1 MQIFGGALFKP
12 IFQFVCGIG
21 DIAIEIMQDIFLANK
36 TSMNV
41 SFGSIKQYI
50 IRYSPGIIFS
60 GKIPAFDVNFINPQA
75 SEDTKQYCSKIIT
88 IYHEELSD
96 KGDEAIIRYARDKFK
111 CPEELMRATLDR
123 IKTKNDSASTQWGE
137 KTFSDAQ
144 SCFNYLQNM
153 GVQYFKYTPTLD
165 LWGHEHE
172 IDIPDTYMP
181 ITNKFI
187 SEYFEETADNKVTV
201 NLGFLTTNIDD
212 ISALSPETIYVDL
225 EDGTQESFRG
235 VFYVELNYVKN
246 LTEGKTSIAKQ
257 LQPTIAKWYK
267 TTRLIA
273 IVGLLSILVYVGIRI
288 ILSST
293 GQDKS
298 KYKKMFMDWLTA
310 LCLLFILHYIMA
322 FILEI
327 SSMLTKIFLN
337 NVMDNQNKDILM
349 SSLRSSIELDQTF
362 RGTASLA
369 IMYVALV
376 ILTVTFTFQYLKRVI
391 YMAFLTMIA
400 PLIALTYP
408 LDKIKDGQA
417 QAFGMWLREYIFNSL
432 LQVVHLFVYCLLVGS
447 SMDFILVNPI
457 YGIVAIT
464 FIVPAE
470 KFIRKMFGFD
480 KASTVGTLG
489 AAAGGAAVMS
499 MVNKMRQAGGHKG
512 QQGQQGQQESKEQGE
527 TRTAT
532 RTTNWGTA
540 GSGTQ
545 AGNPQAENSQA
556 GNSQAENSQAGN
568 SQAGNSQ
575 AGNSQAGNSQAEN
588 SQAENSQAGNSQAE
602 NSQAENSQAENSSTE
617 GAKQILARPG
627 VKGGLRAVGRRFT
640 RKGGPL
646 RKLGITALKS
656 LGGLAGATIGVAAG
670 VASGDLSK
678 AAQYGVAGAAAG
690 YVSAGKLGNTGLG
703 VVNKVK
709 SYADTYRQGYNGN
722 SKEEK
727 NRKFDEKFMKSEACK
742 QLVEQ
747 YTTDKKKKE
756 EVQSNIGEMLE
767 YGIQDPKQMD
777 IALKNNYRANEASQ
791 YIKLASKCPESMAYD
806 KEAFKKFLNNH
817 PDSNVQALAGI
828 QKEVNRLYEG
838 MHAFK

>member
-21 DIAIEIMQDIFLANK
+21 DIAIEIMQGIFLTNK
-36 TSMNV
+36 TSMYV
-41 SFGSIKQYI
+41 SVGSINQYI

-60 GKIPAFDVNFINPQA
+60 GKIPALDINFINPQA
-75 SEDTKQYCSKIIT
+75 SEDTKQYCTQAIT
-88 IYHEELSD
+88 IYHERLPD
-96 KGDEAIIRYARDKFK
+96 KGNEAIIKYAKDKHK

-144 SCFNYLQNM
+144 SCLNYLLSVGTTVFAIGGAPNNPQP
-153 GVQYFKYTPTLD
+153 YPKPISI
-165 LWGHEHE
+165 EE
-172 IDIPDTYMP
+172 ISSI
-181 ITNKFI
+181 
-187 SEYFEETADNKVTV
+187 FEKTADNKVTV
-201 NLGFLTTNIDD
+201 NLGFLTTNIAD
-212 ISALSPETIYVDL
+212 IEAARPETIYIDL
-225 EDGTQESFRG
+225 EDGTQESFNG

-246 LTEGKTSIAKQ
+246 LTEGKISVAKQ

-470 KFIRKMFGFD
+470 KFIRKMFGFE
-480 KASTVGTLG
+480 KATTVGTLG

-512 QQGQQGQQESKEQGE
+512 QQGQQGQQESKEQGK

-532 RTTNWGTA
+532 RKPNWGTA

-545 AGNPQAENSQA
+545 TGTTTTGTQTGTTTTGTQT
-556 GNSQAENSQAGN
+556 GTQTGTTTTGTQTG
-568 SQAGNSQ
+568 
-575 AGNSQAGNSQAEN
+575 
-588 SQAENSQAGNSQAE
+588 
-602 NSQAENSQAENSSTE
+602 
-617 GAKQILARPG
+617 GAKPTLARPV

-656 LGGLAGATIGVAAG
+656 LGGLAGATIGIAAG

-690 YVSAGKLGNTGLG
+690 YASAGKLGNTGLG

-722 SKEEK
+722 SKDEK
-727 NRKFDEKFMKSEACK
+727 NRKFDEKFMKSEECK

-747 YTTDKKKKE
+747 YTTDTKDKK

-777 IALKNNYRANEASQ
+777 IALKNNYGANEASQ

-806 KEAFKKFLNNH
+806 REAFKKFLENH
-817 PDSNVQALAGI
+817 PDSNI
-828 QKEVNRLYEG
+828 QELIQQHPDELNRLYEG

>member
-21 DIAIEIMQDIFLANK
+21 DIAIEIMQDIFLTHK
-36 TSMNV
+36 TDIYV
-41 SFGSIKQYI
+41 GSYQYI

-60 GKIPAFDVNFINPQA
+60 GTIPAFDINFINPQA
-75 SEDTKQYCSKIIT
+75 SEDTKQYCYTNKKIDSYI
-88 IYHEELSD
+88 ED
-96 KGDEAIIRYARDKFK
+96 KGDEAIIKYAMDKFK

-123 IKTKNDSASTQWGE
+123 IKTKDDSASTQWGE

-144 SCFNYLQNM
+144 SCLNYLLSM
-153 GVQYFKYTPTLD
+153 GVDRFETV
-165 LWGHEHE
+165 
-172 IDIPDTYMP
+172 IDDNGRIGFLPMT
-181 ITNKFI
+181 IEVVSKF
-187 SEYFEETADNKVTV
+187 FEESADNKVTV
-201 NLGFLTTNIDD
+201 NLGFLASNRYD
-212 ISALSPETIYVDL
+212 IYALLPGTIYIDL
-225 EDGTQESFRG
+225 ADGTQESFEG
-235 VFYVELNYVKN
+235 TFYVELNYVKDLAN
-246 LTEGKTSIAKQ
+246 GKTSVAKQ

-273 IVGLLSILVYVGIRI
+273 IVGLLSVLVYVGIRI

-293 GQDKS
+293 GQDKA

-362 RGTASLA
+362 RGTASLT
-369 IMYVALV
+369 IMYIALV
-376 ILTVTFTFQYLKRVI
+376 ILTATFTLQYLKRVI

-408 LDKIKDGQA
+408 LDKIKDGEA
-417 QAFGMWLREYIFNSL
+417 QAFKMWLREYIFNSL

-480 KASTVGTLG
+480 KAETVGTLG

-499 MVNKMRQAGGHKG
+499 MVNKMKQGGGHKG

-527 TRTAT
+527 TRTKT
-532 RTTNWGTA
+532 LKPNWGTT
-540 GSGTQ
+540 GSGTPN
-545 AGNPQAENSQA
+545 GNYSNS
-556 GNSQAENSQAGN
+556 GNSNGN
-568 SQAGNSQ
+568 SSGNSN
-575 AGNSQAGNSQAEN
+575 GNSNGNSR
-588 SQAENSQAGNSQAE
+588 
-602 NSQAENSQAENSSTE
+602 
-617 GAKQILARPG
+617 GAKPTLARPG

-690 YVSAGKLGNTGLG
+690 YASAGKLGNTGLG

-722 SKEEK
+722 SKDEK
-727 NRKFDEKFMKSEACK
+727 NRKFDEKFMKSEECK

-747 YTTDKKKKE
+747 YTTGDNKKDRQKSKE
-756 EVQSNIGEMLE
+756 EVQAKIGEMLQ
-767 YGIQDPKQMD
+767 YGITKPEQMD
-777 IALKNNYRANEASQ
+777 KALAKGYTANETAQ
-791 YIKLASKCPESMAYD
+791 YLELASKCPPNMAHNRN
-806 KEAFKKFLNNH
+806 AFKKYIQDH
-817 PDSNVQALAGI
+817 PDQNIQALAGD
-828 QKEVNRLYEG
+828 KGKLDELYRG
-838 MHAFK
+838 MHEFM

>member
-21 DIAIEIMQDIFLANK
+21 DIAIEIMQDIFLTHK
-36 TSMNV
+36 TDIYV
-41 SFGSIKQYI
+41 GSYQYI

-60 GKIPAFDVNFINPQA
+60 GTIPAFDINFINPQA
-75 SEDTKQYCSKIIT
+75 SEDTKQYCYTNKKIDSYI
-88 IYHEELSD
+88 ED
-96 KGDEAIIRYARDKFK
+96 KGDEAIIKYAMDKFK

-123 IKTKNDSASTQWGE
+123 IKTKDDSACTQWGE

-144 SCFNYLQNM
+144 SCLNYLLSM
-153 GVQYFKYTPTLD
+153 GVDRFETV
-165 LWGHEHE
+165 
-172 IDIPDTYMP
+172 IDDNGRTGFLPMTIEVVS
-181 ITNKFI
+181 KF
-187 SEYFEETADNKVTV
+187 FEESADNKVTV
-201 NLGFLTTNIDD
+201 NLGFLASNRYD
-212 ISALSPETIYVDL
+212 INALLPDTIYIDL
-225 EDGTQESFRG
+225 DDGTQESFEG
-235 VFYVELNYVKN
+235 TFYVELNYVKD
-246 LTEGKTSIAKQ
+246 LTNGKTSVAKQ

-273 IVGLLSILVYVGIRI
+273 IVGLLSVLVYVGIRI

-293 GQDKS
+293 GQDKA

-362 RGTASLA
+362 RGTASLT
-369 IMYVALV
+369 IMYIALV
-376 ILTVTFTFQYLKRVI
+376 ILTATFTLQYLKRVI

-408 LDKIKDGQA
+408 LDKIKDGEA
-417 QAFGMWLREYIFNSL
+417 QAFKMWLREYIFNSL

-480 KASTVGTLG
+480 KAETVGTLG

-540 GSGTQ
+540 GSGTP

-602 NSQAENSQAENSSTE
+602 NSSTE
-617 GAKQILARPG
+617 GAKQTLARPG

>member
-21 DIAIEIMQDIFLANK
+21 DIAIEIMQDIFLTHK
-36 TSMNV
+36 TDIYV
-41 SFGSIKQYI
+41 GSYQYI

-60 GKIPAFDVNFINPQA
+60 GKIPAFDINFINPQA
-75 SEDTKQYCSKIIT
+75 SEDTKQYCYTNKKIDSYI
-88 IYHEELSD
+88 ED
-96 KGDEAIIRYARDKFK
+96 KGDEAIIKYAMDKFK
-111 CPEELMRATLDR
+111 CPEELMRAALDR
-123 IKTKNDSASTQWGE
+123 IKTKDDSASTQWGE

-144 SCFNYLQNM
+144 SCLNYLLSM
-153 GVQYFKYTPTLD
+153 GVDRFETV
-165 LWGHEHE
+165 
-172 IDIPDTYMP
+172 IDDNGRTGFLPMTIEVVS
-181 ITNKFI
+181 KF
-187 SEYFEETADNKVTV
+187 FEESADNKVTV
-201 NLGFLTTNIDD
+201 NLGFLASNRYD
-212 ISALSPETIYVDL
+212 INALLPDTIYIDL
-225 EDGTQESFRG
+225 DDGTQESFEG
-235 VFYVELNYVKN
+235 TFYVEFNYVKS
-246 LTEGKTSIAKQ
+246 LTDGKTSVAKQ

-273 IVGLLSILVYVGIRI
+273 IVGLLSVLVYVGIRI

-293 GQDKS
+293 GQDKA

-349 SSLRSSIELDQTF
+349 SNLRSSIELDQTF
-362 RGTASLA
+362 RGTASLT
-369 IMYVALV
+369 IMYIALV
-376 ILTVTFTFQYLKRVI
+376 ILTATFTLQYLKRVI

-408 LDKIKDGQA
+408 LDKIKDGEA
-417 QAFGMWLREYIFNSL
+417 QAFKMWLREYIFNSL

-480 KASTVGTLG
+480 KAETVGTLG

-532 RTTNWGTA
+532 RKPNWGTA
-540 GSGTQ
+540 GTGTQ
-545 AGNPQAENSQA
+545 TGTTTTGTQT
-556 GNSQAENSQAGN
+556 GT
-568 SQAGNSQ
+568 
-575 AGNSQAGNSQAEN
+575 
-588 SQAENSQAGNSQAE
+588 
-602 NSQAENSQAENSSTE
+602 SSTE
-617 GAKQILARPG
+617 NSPAETSSTEKSPAETSSTEKSPAETSSTGGAKPTLARPG

-747 YTTDKKKKE
+747 YTTDTKDKK

-777 IALKNNYRANEASQ
+777 IALKNNYGANEASQ

-806 KEAFKKFLNNH
+806 REAFKKFLENH
-817 PDSNVQALAGI
+817 PDSNI
-828 QKEVNRLYEG
+828 QELIQQHPDELNRLYEG

>member
-21 DIAIEIMQDIFLANK
+21 DIAIEIMQDIFLTHK
-36 TSMNV
+36 TDIYV
-41 SFGSIKQYI
+41 GSYQYI

-60 GKIPAFDVNFINPQA
+60 GTIPAFDINFINPQA
-75 SEDTKQYCSKIIT
+75 SEDTKQYCYTNKRIDSHI
-88 IYHEELSD
+88 ED
-96 KGDEAIIRYARDKFK
+96 KGDEAIIKYAMDKFK
-111 CPEELMRATLDR
+111 CPEELMRAALDR
-123 IKTKNDSASTQWGE
+123 IKTKDDSASTQWGE

-144 SCFNYLQNM
+144 SCLNYLLSM
-153 GVQYFKYTPTLD
+153 GADRFETV
-165 LWGHEHE
+165 
-172 IDIPDTYMP
+172 IDNNGRLGFVPMTIEVVS
-181 ITNKFI
+181 KF
-187 SEYFEETADNKVTV
+187 FEESADNKVTV
-201 NLGFLTTNIDD
+201 NLGFVATNRYD
-212 ISALSPETIYVDL
+212 INALLPETIYIDL
-225 EDGTQESFRG
+225 EDGTQESFEG
-235 VFYVELNYVKN
+235 AFYVELNYVKDLAN
-246 LTEGKTSIAKQ
+246 GKTSVAKQ

-273 IVGLLSILVYVGIRI
+273 IVGLLSVLVYVGIRI

-293 GQDKS
+293 GQDKA

-362 RGTASLA
+362 RGTASLT
-369 IMYVALV
+369 IMYIALV
-376 ILTVTFTFQYLKRVI
+376 ILTATFTLQYLKRVI

-480 KASTVGTLG
+480 KAETVGTLG

-499 MVNKMRQAGGHKG
+499 MVNKMKQGGGHKG
-512 QQGQQGQQESKEQGE
+512 QQGQQGQQESKEQGK

-532 RTTNWGTA
+532 RKPNWGTA

-545 AGNPQAENSQA
+545 TGTTTTGTQTGTSQTGTSQA
-556 GNSQAENSQAGN
+556 GTSQAG
-568 SQAGNSQ
+568 
-575 AGNSQAGNSQAEN
+575 
-588 SQAENSQAGNSQAE
+588 
-602 NSQAENSQAENSSTE
+602 
-617 GAKQILARPG
+617 GAKQTLARPG

-690 YVSAGKLGNTGLG
+690 YASAGKLGNTGLG

-722 SKEEK
+722 SKDEK
-727 NRKFDEKFMKSEACK
+727 NRKFDEKFMKSEECK

-747 YTTDKKKKE
+747 YTTGDNKE
-756 EVQSNIGEMLE
+756 EVQAKIGEMLQ
-767 YGIQDPKQMD
+767 YGITKPEQMD
-777 IALKNNYRANEASQ
+777 KALAKGYTANETAQ
-791 YIKLASKCPESMAYD
+791 YLELASKCPPNMAHNRN
-806 KEAFKKFLNNH
+806 AFKKYIQDH
-817 PDSNVQALAGI
+817 PDQNLQALAGD
-828 QKEVNRLYEG
+828 KDKLDELYRG
-838 MHAFK
+838 MHEFM

>member
-21 DIAIEIMQDIFLANK
+21 DIAIEIMQGIFLTNK
-36 TSMNV
+36 TSMYV
-41 SFGSIKQYI
+41 SVGSINQYI

-60 GKIPAFDVNFINPQA
+60 GKIPALDINFINPQA
-75 SEDTKQYCSKIIT
+75 SEDTKQYCTQAIT
-88 IYHEELSD
+88 IYHERLPD
-96 KGDEAIIRYARDKFK
+96 KGNEAIIKYAKDKHK

-144 SCFNYLQNM
+144 SCLNYLLSVGTTVFAIGGAPNNPQP
-153 GVQYFKYTPTLD
+153 YPKPISI
-165 LWGHEHE
+165 EE
-172 IDIPDTYMP
+172 ISSI
-181 ITNKFI
+181 
-187 SEYFEETADNKVTV
+187 FEKTADNKVTV
-201 NLGFLTTNIDD
+201 NLGFLTTNIAD
-212 ISALSPETIYVDL
+212 IEAARPETIYIDL
-225 EDGTQESFRG
+225 EDGTQESFNG

-246 LTEGKTSIAKQ
+246 LTEGKISVAKQ

-470 KFIRKMFGFD
+470 KFIRKMFGFE
-480 KASTVGTLG
+480 KATTVGTLG

-512 QQGQQGQQESKEQGE
+512 QQGQQGQQESKEQGK

-532 RTTNWGTA
+532 RKPNWGTA

-545 AGNPQAENSQA
+545 TGTTTTGTQTGTTTTGTQT
-556 GNSQAENSQAGN
+556 GTQTGTTTTGTQTG
-568 SQAGNSQ
+568 
-575 AGNSQAGNSQAEN
+575 
-588 SQAENSQAGNSQAE
+588 
-602 NSQAENSQAENSSTE
+602 
-617 GAKQILARPG
+617 GAKPTLARPG

-656 LGGLAGATIGVAAG
+656 LGGLAGATIGIAAG

-690 YVSAGKLGNTGLG
+690 YASAGKLGNTGLG

-722 SKEEK
+722 SKDEK
-727 NRKFDEKFMKSEACK
+727 NRKFDEKFMKSEECK

-747 YTTDKKKKE
+747 YTTDTKDKK

-777 IALKNNYRANEASQ
+777 IALKNNYGANEASQ

-806 KEAFKKFLNNH
+806 REAFKKFLENH
-817 PDSNVQALAGI
+817 PDSNI
-828 QKEVNRLYEG
+828 QELIQQHPDELNRLYEG

>member
-21 DIAIEIMQDIFLANK
+21 DIAIEIMQGIFLTNK
-36 TSMNV
+36 TSMYV
-41 SFGSIKQYI
+41 SVGSINQYI

-60 GKIPAFDVNFINPQA
+60 GKIPALDINFINPQA
-75 SEDTKQYCSKIIT
+75 SEDTKQYCTQAIT
-88 IYHEELSD
+88 IYHERLPD
-96 KGDEAIIRYARDKFK
+96 KGNEAIIKYAKDKHK

-144 SCFNYLQNM
+144 SCLNYLLSVGTTVFAIGGAPNNPQP
-153 GVQYFKYTPTLD
+153 YPKPISI
-165 LWGHEHE
+165 EE
-172 IDIPDTYMP
+172 ISSI
-181 ITNKFI
+181 
-187 SEYFEETADNKVTV
+187 FEKTADNKVTV
-201 NLGFLTTNIDD
+201 NLGFLTTNIAD
-212 ISALSPETIYVDL
+212 IEAARPETIYIDL
-225 EDGTQESFRG
+225 EDGTQESFNG

-246 LTEGKTSIAKQ
+246 LTEGKISVAKQ

-470 KFIRKMFGFD
+470 KFIRKMFGFE
-480 KASTVGTLG
+480 KATTVGTLG

-512 QQGQQGQQESKEQGE
+512 QQGQQGQQESKEQGK

-532 RTTNWGTA
+532 RKPNWGTA

-545 AGNPQAENSQA
+545 TGTTTTGTQT
-556 GNSQAENSQAGN
+556 G
-568 SQAGNSQ
+568 
-575 AGNSQAGNSQAEN
+575 
-588 SQAENSQAGNSQAE
+588 
-602 NSQAENSQAENSSTE
+602 
-617 GAKQILARPG
+617 GAKPTLARPG

-656 LGGLAGATIGVAAG
+656 LGGLAGATIGIAAG

-690 YVSAGKLGNTGLG
+690 YASAGKLGNTGLG

-722 SKEEK
+722 SKDEK
-727 NRKFDEKFMKSEACK
+727 NRKFDEKFMKSEECK

-747 YTTDKKKKE
+747 YTTDTKDKK

-767 YGIQDPKQMD
+767 YGIQDPKQME
-777 IALKNNYRANEASQ
+777 IALKNNYGANEASQ

-806 KEAFKKFLNNH
+806 REAFKKFLENH
-817 PDSNVQALAGI
+817 PDSNI
-828 QKEVNRLYEG
+828 QELIQQHPDELNRLYEG

>member
-60 GKIPAFDVNFINPQA
+60 GKIPAFDVNFIKPQA

-144 SCFNYLQNM
+144 SCLNYLQNM
-153 GVQYFKYTPTLD
+153 GVQYCKWTPTLV
-165 LWGHEHE
+165 LFGHEHE

-225 EDGTQESFRG
+225 EDGTQESFKG

-376 ILTVTFTFQYLKRVI
+376 ILTVTFTFQ
-391 YMAFLTMIA
+391 
-400 PLIALTYP
+400 
-408 LDKIKDGQA
+408 
-417 QAFGMWLREYIFNSL
+417 
-432 LQVVHLFVYCLLVGS
+432 
-447 SMDFILVNPI
+447 
-457 YGIVAIT
+457 
-464 FIVPAE
+464 
-470 KFIRKMFGFD
+470 
-480 KASTVGTLG
+480 
-489 AAAGGAAVMS
+489 
-499 MVNKMRQAGGHKG
+499 
-512 QQGQQGQQESKEQGE
+512 
-527 TRTAT
+527 
-532 RTTNWGTA
+532 
-540 GSGTQ
+540 
-545 AGNPQAENSQA
+545 
-556 GNSQAENSQAGN
+556 
-568 SQAGNSQ
+568 
-575 AGNSQAGNSQAEN
+575 
-588 SQAENSQAGNSQAE
+588 
-602 NSQAENSQAENSSTE
+602 
-617 GAKQILARPG
+617 
-627 VKGGLRAVGRRFT
+627 
-640 RKGGPL
+640 
-646 RKLGITALKS
+646 
-656 LGGLAGATIGVAAG
+656 
-670 VASGDLSK
+670 
-678 AAQYGVAGAAAG
+678 
-690 YVSAGKLGNTGLG
+690 
-703 VVNKVK
+703 
-709 SYADTYRQGYNGN
+709 
-722 SKEEK
+722 
-727 NRKFDEKFMKSEACK
+727 
-742 QLVEQ
+742 
-747 YTTDKKKKE
+747 
-756 EVQSNIGEMLE
+756 
-767 YGIQDPKQMD
+767 
-777 IALKNNYRANEASQ
+777 
-791 YIKLASKCPESMAYD
+791 
-806 KEAFKKFLNNH
+806 
-817 PDSNVQALAGI
+817 
-828 QKEVNRLYEG
+828 
-838 MHAFK
+838 

>member
-1 MQIFGGALFKP
+1 
-12 IFQFVCGIG
+12 
-21 DIAIEIMQDIFLANK
+21 
-36 TSMNV
+36 
-41 SFGSIKQYI
+41 
-50 IRYSPGIIFS
+50 
-60 GKIPAFDVNFINPQA
+60 
-75 SEDTKQYCSKIIT
+75 
-88 IYHEELSD
+88 
-96 KGDEAIIRYARDKFK
+96 
-111 CPEELMRATLDR
+111 
-123 IKTKNDSASTQWGE
+123 
-137 KTFSDAQ
+137 
-144 SCFNYLQNM
+144 
-153 GVQYFKYTPTLD
+153 
-165 LWGHEHE
+165 
-172 IDIPDTYMP
+172 
-181 ITNKFI
+181 
-187 SEYFEETADNKVTV
+187 
-201 NLGFLTTNIDD
+201 
-212 ISALSPETIYVDL
+212 
-225 EDGTQESFRG
+225 
-235 VFYVELNYVKN
+235 
-246 LTEGKTSIAKQ
+246 
-257 LQPTIAKWYK
+257 
-267 TTRLIA
+267 
-273 IVGLLSILVYVGIRI
+273 
-288 ILSST
+288 
-293 GQDKS
+293 
-298 KYKKMFMDWLTA
+298 
-310 LCLLFILHYIMA
+310 
-322 FILEI
+322 
-327 SSMLTKIFLN
+327 
-337 NVMDNQNKDILM
+337 M

-470 KFIRKMFGFD
+470 KFIRKMFGFE
-480 KASTVGTLG
+480 KATTVGTLG

-512 QQGQQGQQESKEQGE
+512 QQGQQGQQESKEQGK

-532 RTTNWGTA
+532 RKTNWGTA

-545 AGNPQAENSQA
+545 TGTTTTGTQTGTTTTGTQT
-556 GNSQAENSQAGN
+556 GTQTGTTT
-568 SQAGNSQ
+568 
-575 AGNSQAGNSQAEN
+575 
-588 SQAENSQAGNSQAE
+588 
-602 NSQAENSQAENSSTE
+602 TE
-617 GAKQILARPG
+617 TQTGTTTTGTTTTGTQTGTTTTGTQTGTQTGTTTTGTQTGGAKPTLARPG

-656 LGGLAGATIGVAAG
+656 LGGLAGATIGIAAG

-690 YVSAGKLGNTGLG
+690 YASAGKLGNTGLG

-709 SYADTYRQGYNGN
+709 SYADTYRQGYNRN
-722 SKEEK
+722 SKDEK
-727 NRKFDEKFMKSEACK
+727 NRKFDEKFMKSEECK

-747 YTTDKKKKE
+747 YTTDTKDKK

-777 IALKNNYRANEASQ
+777 IALKNNYGANEASQ

-806 KEAFKKFLNNH
+806 REAFKKFLENH
-817 PDSNVQALAGI
+817 PDSNI
-828 QKEVNRLYEG
+828 QELIQQHPDELNRLYEG

>member
-21 DIAIEIMQDIFLANK
+21 DIAIEIMQDIFLTHK
-36 TSMNV
+36 TDIYV
-41 SFGSIKQYI
+41 GSYQYI

-60 GKIPAFDVNFINPQA
+60 GKIPAFDINFINPQA
-75 SEDTKQYCSKIIT
+75 SEDTKQYCYTNKKIDSYI
-88 IYHEELSD
+88 ED
-96 KGDEAIIRYARDKFK
+96 KGDEAIIKYAMDKFK
-111 CPEELMRATLDR
+111 CPEELMRAALDR
-123 IKTKNDSASTQWGE
+123 IKTKDDSASTQWGE

-144 SCFNYLQNM
+144 SCLNYLLSM
-153 GVQYFKYTPTLD
+153 GVDRFETV
-165 LWGHEHE
+165 
-172 IDIPDTYMP
+172 IDNNGRTGFLPMTIEVVS
-181 ITNKFI
+181 KF
-187 SEYFEETADNKVTV
+187 FEESADNKVTV
-201 NLGFLTTNIDD
+201 NLGFLASNRYD
-212 ISALSPETIYVDL
+212 INALLPDTIYIDL
-225 EDGTQESFRG
+225 DDGTQESFEG
-235 VFYVELNYVKN
+235 TFYVEFNYVKS
-246 LTEGKTSIAKQ
+246 LTDGKTSVAKQ

-273 IVGLLSILVYVGIRI
+273 IVGLLSVLVYVGIRI

-293 GQDKS
+293 GQDKA

-362 RGTASLA
+362 RGTASLT
-369 IMYVALV
+369 IMYIALV
-376 ILTVTFTFQYLKRVI
+376 ILTATFTLQYLKRVI

-408 LDKIKDGQA
+408 LDKIKDGEA
-417 QAFGMWLREYIFNSL
+417 QAFKMWLREYIFNSL

-480 KASTVGTLG
+480 KAETVGTLG

-532 RTTNWGTA
+532 RKPNWGTA
-540 GSGTQ
+540 GTGTQ
-545 AGNPQAENSQA
+545 TGTTTTGTQT
-556 GNSQAENSQAGN
+556 GT
-568 SQAGNSQ
+568 
-575 AGNSQAGNSQAEN
+575 
-588 SQAENSQAGNSQAE
+588 
-602 NSQAENSQAENSSTE
+602 SSTE
-617 GAKQILARPG
+617 NSPAETSSTEKSPAETSSTEKSPAETSSTGGAKPTLARPG

-747 YTTDKKKKE
+747 YTTDTKDKK

-777 IALKNNYRANEASQ
+777 IALKNNYGANEASQ

-806 KEAFKKFLNNH
+806 REAFKKFLENH
-817 PDSNVQALAGI
+817 PDSNI
-828 QKEVNRLYEG
+828 QELIQQHPDELNRLYEG

>member
-21 DIAIEIMQDIFLANK
+21 DIAIEIMQDIFLTHK
-36 TSMNV
+36 TDIYVGMY
-41 SFGSIKQYI
+41 QYI

-60 GKIPAFDVNFINPQA
+60 GTIPAFDINFINPQA
-75 SEDTKQYCSKIIT
+75 SEDTKQYCYTNKKIDSFI
-88 IYHEELSD
+88 ED
-96 KGDEAIIRYARDKFK
+96 KGDEAIIKYAMDKFK

-123 IKTKNDSASTQWGE
+123 IKTKDDSASTQWGE

-144 SCFNYLQNM
+144 SCLNYLLSM
-153 GVQYFKYTPTLD
+153 GVNRFETVVDNNGRL
-165 LWGHEHE
+165 GF
-172 IDIPDTYMP
+172 IPMT
-181 ITNKFI
+181 IEVVSKF
-187 SEYFEETADNKVTV
+187 FEESADNKVTV
-201 NLGFLTTNIDD
+201 NLGFLATNRYD
-212 ISALSPETIYVDL
+212 INALLPETIYIDL
-225 EDGTQESFRG
+225 DDGTQESFEG
-235 VFYVELNYVKN
+235 AFYVELNYVKS
-246 LTEGKTSIAKQ
+246 LKDGKTSVAKQ

-362 RGTASLA
+362 RGTASLT
-369 IMYVALV
+369 IMYIALV
-376 ILTVTFTFQYLKRVI
+376 ILTATFTLQYLKRVI

-417 QAFGMWLREYIFNSL
+417 QAFGMWLREYIFNAL

-470 KFIRKMFGFD
+470 KFIRKMFGFE
-480 KASTVGTLG
+480 KATTVGTLG

-512 QQGQQGQQESKEQGE
+512 QQGQQGQQESKEQGK

-532 RTTNWGTA
+532 RKPNWGTA

-545 AGNPQAENSQA
+545 TGTSQTGTSQA
-556 GNSQAENSQAGN
+556 GTSQTGTSQAG
-568 SQAGNSQ
+568 
-575 AGNSQAGNSQAEN
+575 
-588 SQAENSQAGNSQAE
+588 
-602 NSQAENSQAENSSTE
+602 
-617 GAKQILARPG
+617 GAKQTLARPG

-656 LGGLAGATIGVAAG
+656 LGGLAGATIGIAAG

-690 YVSAGKLGNTGLG
+690 YASVGKLGNTGLG

-722 SKEEK
+722 SKDEK
-727 NRKFDEKFMKSEACK
+727 NRKFDEKFMKSEECK

-747 YTTDKKKKE
+747 YTTGDNKE
-756 EVQSNIGEMLE
+756 EVQAKIGEMLQ
-767 YGIQDPKQMD
+767 YGITKPEQMD
-777 IALKNNYRANEASQ
+777 KALAKGYTANETAQ
-791 YIKLASKCPESMAYD
+791 YLELASKCPPNMAHNRN
-806 KEAFKKFLNNH
+806 AFKKYIQDH
-817 PDSNVQALAGI
+817 PDQNLQALAGD
-828 QKEVNRLYEG
+828 KDKLDELYRG
-838 MHAFK
+838 MHEFM

>member
-21 DIAIEIMQDIFLANK
+21 DIAIEIMQDIFLTHK
-36 TSMNV
+36 TDIYV
-41 SFGSIKQYI
+41 GSYQYI

-60 GKIPAFDVNFINPQA
+60 GKIPAFDINFINPQA
-75 SEDTKQYCSKIIT
+75 SEDTKQYCYTNKKIDSYI
-88 IYHEELSD
+88 ED
-96 KGDEAIIRYARDKFK
+96 KGDEAIIKYAMDKFK
-111 CPEELMRATLDR
+111 CPEELMRAALDR
-123 IKTKNDSASTQWGE
+123 IKTKDDSASTQWGE

-144 SCFNYLQNM
+144 SCLNYLLSM
-153 GVQYFKYTPTLD
+153 GVDRFETV
-165 LWGHEHE
+165 
-172 IDIPDTYMP
+172 IDNNGRTGFLPMTIEVVS
-181 ITNKFI
+181 KF
-187 SEYFEETADNKVTV
+187 FEESADNKVTV
-201 NLGFLTTNIDD
+201 NLGFLASNRYD
-212 ISALSPETIYVDL
+212 INALLPDTIYIDL
-225 EDGTQESFRG
+225 DDGTQESFEG
-235 VFYVELNYVKN
+235 TFYVEFNYVKS
-246 LTEGKTSIAKQ
+246 LTDGKTSVAKQ

-273 IVGLLSILVYVGIRI
+273 IVGLLSVLVYVGIRI

-293 GQDKS
+293 GQDKA

-362 RGTASLA
+362 RGTASLT
-369 IMYVALV
+369 IMYIALV
-376 ILTVTFTFQYLKRVI
+376 ILTATFTLQYLKRVI

-408 LDKIKDGQA
+408 LDKIKDGEA
-417 QAFGMWLREYIFNSL
+417 QAFKMWLREYIFNSL

-480 KASTVGTLG
+480 KAETVGTLG

-532 RTTNWGTA
+532 RKPNWGTA
-540 GSGTQ
+540 GTGTQ
-545 AGNPQAENSQA
+545 TGTTTTGTQTGTSSIENSP
-556 GNSQAENSQAGN
+556 AET
-568 SQAGNSQ
+568 
-575 AGNSQAGNSQAEN
+575 
-588 SQAENSQAGNSQAE
+588 
-602 NSQAENSQAENSSTE
+602 SSTE
-617 GAKQILARPG
+617 KSPAETSSTGGAKPTLARPG

-747 YTTDKKKKE
+747 YTTDTKDKK

-777 IALKNNYRANEASQ
+777 IALKNNYGANEASQ

-806 KEAFKKFLNNH
+806 REAFKKFLENH
-817 PDSNVQALAGI
+817 PDSNI
-828 QKEVNRLYEG
+828 QELIQQHPDELNRLYEG

>member
-21 DIAIEIMQDIFLANK
+21 DIAIEIMQDIFLTHK
-36 TSMNV
+36 TDIYV
-41 SFGSIKQYI
+41 GSYQYI

-60 GKIPAFDVNFINPQA
+60 GKIPAFDINFINPQA
-75 SEDTKQYCSKIIT
+75 SEDTKQYCYTNKKIDSYI
-88 IYHEELSD
+88 ED
-96 KGDEAIIRYARDKFK
+96 KGDEAIIKYAMDKFK
-111 CPEELMRATLDR
+111 CPEELMRAALDR
-123 IKTKNDSASTQWGE
+123 IKTKDDSASTQWGE

-144 SCFNYLQNM
+144 SCLNYLLSM
-153 GVQYFKYTPTLD
+153 GVDRFETV
-165 LWGHEHE
+165 
-172 IDIPDTYMP
+172 IDNNGRTGFLPMTIEVVS
-181 ITNKFI
+181 KF
-187 SEYFEETADNKVTV
+187 FEESADNKVTV
-201 NLGFLTTNIDD
+201 NLGFLASNRYD
-212 ISALSPETIYVDL
+212 INALLPDTIYIDL
-225 EDGTQESFRG
+225 DDGTQESFEG
-235 VFYVELNYVKN
+235 TFYVEFNYVKS
-246 LTEGKTSIAKQ
+246 LTDGKTSVAKQ

-273 IVGLLSILVYVGIRI
+273 IVGLLSVLVYVGIRI

-293 GQDKS
+293 GQDKA

-362 RGTASLA
+362 RGTASLT
-369 IMYVALV
+369 IMYIALV
-376 ILTVTFTFQYLKRVI
+376 ILTATFTLQYLKRVI

-408 LDKIKDGQA
+408 LDKIKDGEA
-417 QAFGMWLREYIFNSL
+417 QAFKMWLREYIFNSL

-480 KASTVGTLG
+480 KAETVGTLG

-532 RTTNWGTA
+532 RKPNWGTA
-540 GSGTQ
+540 GTGTQ
-545 AGNPQAENSQA
+545 TGTTTTGTQTGTSSIENSP
-556 GNSQAENSQAGN
+556 AET
-568 SQAGNSQ
+568 
-575 AGNSQAGNSQAEN
+575 
-588 SQAENSQAGNSQAE
+588 
-602 NSQAENSQAENSSTE
+602 SSTE
-617 GAKQILARPG
+617 KSPAETSSTEKSPAETSSTEKSPAETSSTGGAKPTLARPG

-747 YTTDKKKKE
+747 YTTDTKDKK

-777 IALKNNYRANEASQ
+777 IALKNNYGANEASQ

-806 KEAFKKFLNNH
+806 REAFKKFLENH
-817 PDSNVQALAGI
+817 PDSNI
-828 QKEVNRLYEG
+828 QELIQQHPDELNRLYEG

>member
-1 MQIFGGALFKP
+1 MKEKVSVLIADDNQEFSHTLSTYINAQDDMQVVGMARDGEE
-12 IFQFVCGIG
+12 
-21 DIAIEIMQDIFLANK
+21 AIEIMQDIFLTHK
-36 TSMNV
+36 TDIYV
-41 SFGSIKQYI
+41 GSYQYI

-60 GKIPAFDVNFINPQA
+60 GTIPAFDINFINPQA
-75 SEDTKQYCSKIIT
+75 SEDTKQYCYTNKKIGSHI
-88 IYHEELSD
+88 ED
-96 KGDEAIIRYARDKFK
+96 KGDEAIIKYAMDKFK
-111 CPEELMRATLDR
+111 CPEELMRAALDR
-123 IKTKNDSASTQWGE
+123 IKTKDDSASTQWGE

-144 SCFNYLQNM
+144 SCLNYLLSM
-153 GVQYFKYTPTLD
+153 GADRFETV
-165 LWGHEHE
+165 
-172 IDIPDTYMP
+172 IDNNGRLGFVPMTIEVVS
-181 ITNKFI
+181 KF
-187 SEYFEETADNKVTV
+187 FEESADNKVTV
-201 NLGFLTTNIDD
+201 NLGFVATNRYD
-212 ISALSPETIYVDL
+212 INALLPETIYIDL
-225 EDGTQESFRG
+225 EDGTQESFEG
-235 VFYVELNYVKN
+235 AFYVELNYVKDLAN
-246 LTEGKTSIAKQ
+246 GKTSVAKQ

-273 IVGLLSILVYVGIRI
+273 IVGLLSVLVYVGIRI

-293 GQDKS
+293 GQDKA

-362 RGTASLA
+362 RGTASLT
-369 IMYVALV
+369 IMYIALV
-376 ILTVTFTFQYLKRVI
+376 ILTATFTLQYLKRVI

-480 KASTVGTLG
+480 KAETVGTLG

-499 MVNKMRQAGGHKG
+499 MVNKMKQGGGHKG
-512 QQGQQGQQESKEQGE
+512 QQGQQGQQESKEQGK

-532 RTTNWGTA
+532 RKPNWGTA

-545 AGNPQAENSQA
+545 TGTTTTGTQTGTSQTGTSQA
-556 GNSQAENSQAGN
+556 GTFQTGTSQAGTSQTGT
-568 SQAGNSQ
+568 SQAGTSQTGTSQ
-575 AGNSQAGNSQAEN
+575 AGTSQTGTSQAG
-588 SQAENSQAGNSQAE
+588 
-602 NSQAENSQAENSSTE
+602 
-617 GAKQILARPG
+617 GAKQTLARPG

-690 YVSAGKLGNTGLG
+690 YASAGKLGNTGLG

-722 SKEEK
+722 SKDEK
-727 NRKFDEKFMKSEACK
+727 NRKFDEKFMKSEECK

-747 YTTDKKKKE
+747 YTTGDNKE
-756 EVQSNIGEMLE
+756 EVQAKIGEMLQ
-767 YGIQDPKQMD
+767 YGITKPEQMD
-777 IALKNNYRANEASQ
+777 KALAKGYTANETAQ
-791 YIKLASKCPESMAYD
+791 YLELASKCPPNMAHNRN
-806 KEAFKKFLNNH
+806 AFKKYIQDH
-817 PDSNVQALAGI
+817 PDQNLQALAGD
-828 QKEVNRLYEG
+828 KDKLDELYRG
-838 MHAFK
+838 MHEFM

>member
-1 MQIFGGALFKP
+1 M
-12 IFQFVCGIG
+12 
-21 DIAIEIMQDIFLANK
+21 
-36 TSMNV
+36 
-41 SFGSIKQYI
+41 
-50 IRYSPGIIFS
+50 
-60 GKIPAFDVNFINPQA
+60 
-75 SEDTKQYCSKIIT
+75 
-88 IYHEELSD
+88 
-96 KGDEAIIRYARDKFK
+96 
-111 CPEELMRATLDR
+111 
-123 IKTKNDSASTQWGE
+123 
-137 KTFSDAQ
+137 
-144 SCFNYLQNM
+144 
-153 GVQYFKYTPTLD
+153 
-165 LWGHEHE
+165 
-172 IDIPDTYMP
+172 
-181 ITNKFI
+181 
-187 SEYFEETADNKVTV
+187 
-201 NLGFLTTNIDD
+201 TTNIAD
-212 ISALSPETIYVDL
+212 IEAARPETIYIDL
-225 EDGTQESFRG
+225 EDGTQESFNG

-246 LTEGKTSIAKQ
+246 LTEGKISVAKQ

-447 SMDFILVNPI
+447 SMDFILVNPL

-470 KFIRKMFGFD
+470 KFIRKMFGFE
-480 KASTVGTLG
+480 KATTVGTLG

-499 MVNKMRQAGGHKG
+499 MVNKMRQAGGHKE
-512 QQGQQGQQESKEQGE
+512 QKGQQGQQESKEQGE
-527 TRTAT
+527 TRTKT
-532 RTTNWGTA
+532 LKPNWGTA
-540 GSGTQ
+540 GSGTPT
-545 AGNPQAENSQA
+545 GTTPT
-556 GNSQAENSQAGN
+556 GTT
-568 SQAGNSQ
+568 
-575 AGNSQAGNSQAEN
+575 
-588 SQAENSQAGNSQAE
+588 
-602 NSQAENSQAENSSTE
+602 STGTTPTGTTSTGTTSTGTTSTGTQTG
-617 GAKQILARPG
+617 GAKPTLARPG

-646 RKLGITALKS
+646 RRLGITALKS

-670 VASGDLSK
+670 VASGDWSK
-678 AAQYGVAGAAAG
+678 VAQYGVAGAAAG
-690 YVSAGKLGNTGLG
+690 YAGAGKLGNTGLG

-727 NRKFDEKFMKSEACK
+727 NRKFDEKFMKSEECK

-747 YTTDKKKKE
+747 YTTGDNKKDRQKSKA
-756 EVQSNIGEMLE
+756 EVQAKIGEMLQ
-767 YGIQDPKQMD
+767 YGITKPEQMD
-777 IALKNNYRANEASQ
+777 KALAKGYTANETAQ
-791 YIKLASKCPESMAYD
+791 YLELASKCPPNMAHNRN
-806 KEAFKKFLNNH
+806 AFKKYIQDH
-817 PDSNVQALAGI
+817 PDQNLQALAGD
-828 QKEVNRLYEG
+828 KDKLDELYRG
-838 MHAFK
+838 MHEFM

>member
-21 DIAIEIMQDIFLANK
+21 DIAIEIMQDIFLTHK
-36 TSMNV
+36 TNIYV
-41 SFGSIKQYI
+41 GSYQYI

-60 GKIPAFDVNFINPQA
+60 GTIPAFDINFINPQA
-75 SEDTKQYCSKIIT
+75 SEDTKQYCYTNKKIDSHI
-88 IYHEELSD
+88 ED
-96 KGDEAIIRYARDKFK
+96 KGDEAIIKYAMDKFK
-111 CPEELMRATLDR
+111 CPEELMRAALDR
-123 IKTKNDSASTQWGE
+123 MKTKDDSASTQWGE

-144 SCFNYLQNM
+144 SCLNYLLSM
-153 GVQYFKYTPTLD
+153 GADRFETV
-165 LWGHEHE
+165 
-172 IDIPDTYMP
+172 IDNNGRLGFVPMTIEVVS
-181 ITNKFI
+181 KF
-187 SEYFEETADNKVTV
+187 FEESADNKVTV
-201 NLGFLTTNIDD
+201 NLGFMATNRYD
-212 ISALSPETIYVDL
+212 INALLPETIYIDL
-225 EDGTQESFRG
+225 EDGTQESFEG
-235 VFYVELNYVKN
+235 AFYVELNYVKDLAN
-246 LTEGKTSIAKQ
+246 GKTSVAKQ

-273 IVGLLSILVYVGIRI
+273 IVGLLSVLVYVGIRI

-293 GQDKS
+293 GQDKA

-362 RGTASLA
+362 RGTASLT
-369 IMYVALV
+369 IMYIALV
-376 ILTVTFTFQYLKRVI
+376 ILTATFTLQYLKRVI

-480 KASTVGTLG
+480 KAETVGTLG

-499 MVNKMRQAGGHKG
+499 MVNKMKQGGGHKG
-512 QQGQQGQQESKEQGE
+512 QQGQQGQQESKEQGK

-532 RTTNWGTA
+532 RKPNWGTA

-545 AGNPQAENSQA
+545 TGTTTTGTQTGTSQA
-556 GNSQAENSQAGN
+556 GTFQTGTSQAGTSQTGT
-568 SQAGNSQ
+568 SQAG
-575 AGNSQAGNSQAEN
+575 
-588 SQAENSQAGNSQAE
+588 
-602 NSQAENSQAENSSTE
+602 
-617 GAKQILARPG
+617 GAKQTLARPG

-690 YVSAGKLGNTGLG
+690 YASAGKLGNTGLG

-722 SKEEK
+722 SKDEK
-727 NRKFDEKFMKSEACK
+727 NRKFDEKFMKGEECK

-747 YTTDKKKKE
+747 YTTGDNKE
-756 EVQSNIGEMLE
+756 EVQAKIGEMLQ
-767 YGIQDPKQMD
+767 YGITKPEQMD
-777 IALKNNYRANEASQ
+777 KALAKGYTANETAQ
-791 YIKLASKCPESMAYD
+791 YLELASKCPPNMAHNRN
-806 KEAFKKFLNNH
+806 AFKKYIQDH
-817 PDSNVQALAGI
+817 PDQNLQALAGD
-828 QKEVNRLYEG
+828 KDKLDELYRG
-838 MHAFK
+838 MHEFM

>member
-21 DIAIEIMQDIFLANK
+21 DIAIEIMQGIFLTNK
-36 TSMNV
+36 TSMYV
-41 SFGSIKQYI
+41 SVGSINQYI

-60 GKIPAFDVNFINPQA
+60 GKIPALDINFINPQA
-75 SEDTKQYCSKIIT
+75 SEDTKQYCTQAIT
-88 IYHEELSD
+88 IYHERLPD
-96 KGDEAIIRYARDKFK
+96 KGNEAIIKYAKDKHK

-144 SCFNYLQNM
+144 SCLNYLLSVGTTVFAIGGAPNNPQP
-153 GVQYFKYTPTLD
+153 YPKPISI
-165 LWGHEHE
+165 EE
-172 IDIPDTYMP
+172 ISSI
-181 ITNKFI
+181 
-187 SEYFEETADNKVTV
+187 FEKTADNKVTV
-201 NLGFLTTNIDD
+201 NLGFLTTNIAD
-212 ISALSPETIYVDL
+212 IEAARPETIYIDL
-225 EDGTQESFRG
+225 EDGTQESFNG

-246 LTEGKTSIAKQ
+246 LTEGKISVAKQ

-470 KFIRKMFGFD
+470 KFIRKMFGFE
-480 KASTVGTLG
+480 KATTVGTLG

-512 QQGQQGQQESKEQGE
+512 QQGQQGQQESKEQGK

-532 RTTNWGTA
+532 RKPNWGTA

-545 AGNPQAENSQA
+545 TGTTTTGTQTGTQT
-556 GNSQAENSQAGN
+556 GTTT
-568 SQAGNSQ
+568 
-575 AGNSQAGNSQAEN
+575 
-588 SQAENSQAGNSQAE
+588 
-602 NSQAENSQAENSSTE
+602 TE
-617 GAKQILARPG
+617 TQTGTTTTGTTTTGTQTGGAKPTLARPG

-656 LGGLAGATIGVAAG
+656 LGGLAGATIGIAAG

-690 YVSAGKLGNTGLG
+690 YASAGKLGNTGLG

-722 SKEEK
+722 SKDEK
-727 NRKFDEKFMKSEACK
+727 NRKFDEKFMKSEECK

-747 YTTDKKKKE
+747 YTTDTKDKK

-777 IALKNNYRANEASQ
+777 IALKNNYGANEASQ

-806 KEAFKKFLNNH
+806 REAFKKFLENH
-817 PDSNVQALAGI
+817 PDSNI
-828 QKEVNRLYEG
+828 QELIQQHPDELNRLYEG

>member
-21 DIAIEIMQDIFLANK
+21 DIAIEIMQDIFLTHK
-36 TSMNV
+36 TDIYV
-41 SFGSIKQYI
+41 GSYQYI

-60 GKIPAFDVNFINPQA
+60 GTIPAFDINFINPQA
-75 SEDTKQYCSKIIT
+75 SEDTKQYCYTNKKIDSYI
-88 IYHEELSD
+88 ED
-96 KGDEAIIRYARDKFK
+96 KGDEAIIKYAMDKFK

-123 IKTKNDSASTQWGE
+123 IKTKDDSACTQWGE

-144 SCFNYLQNM
+144 SCLNYLLSM
-153 GVQYFKYTPTLD
+153 GVDRFETV
-165 LWGHEHE
+165 
-172 IDIPDTYMP
+172 IDDNGRTGFLPMTIEVVS
-181 ITNKFI
+181 KF
-187 SEYFEETADNKVTV
+187 FEESADNKVTV
-201 NLGFLTTNIDD
+201 NLGFLASNRYD
-212 ISALSPETIYVDL
+212 INALLPDTIYIDL
-225 EDGTQESFRG
+225 DDGTQESFEG
-235 VFYVELNYVKN
+235 TFYVELNYVKD
-246 LTEGKTSIAKQ
+246 LTNGKTSVAKQ

-273 IVGLLSILVYVGIRI
+273 IVGLLSVLVYVGIRI

-293 GQDKS
+293 GQDKA

-362 RGTASLA
+362 RGTASLT
-369 IMYVALV
+369 IMYIALV
-376 ILTVTFTFQYLKRVI
+376 ILTATFTLQYLKRVI

-408 LDKIKDGQA
+408 LDKIKDGEA
-417 QAFGMWLREYIFNSL
+417 QAFKMWLREYIFNSL

-480 KASTVGTLG
+480 KAETVGTLG

-540 GSGTQ
+540 GSGTP
-545 AGNPQAENSQA
+545 AGNPQAE
-556 GNSQAENSQAGN
+556 N

-602 NSQAENSQAENSSTE
+602 NSSTE
-617 GAKQILARPG
+617 GAKQTLARPG

>member
-21 DIAIEIMQDIFLANK
+21 DIAIEIMQDIFLTHK
-36 TSMNV
+36 TDIYV
-41 SFGSIKQYI
+41 GSYQYI

-60 GKIPAFDVNFINPQA
+60 GTIPAFDINFINPQA
-75 SEDTKQYCSKIIT
+75 SEDTKQYCYTNKKIGSHI
-88 IYHEELSD
+88 ED
-96 KGDEAIIRYARDKFK
+96 KGDEAIIKYAMDKFK
-111 CPEELMRATLDR
+111 CPEELMRAALDR
-123 IKTKNDSASTQWGE
+123 IKTKDDSASTQWGE

-144 SCFNYLQNM
+144 SCLNYLLSM
-153 GVQYFKYTPTLD
+153 GADRFETV
-165 LWGHEHE
+165 
-172 IDIPDTYMP
+172 IDNNGRLGFVPMTIEVVS
-181 ITNKFI
+181 KF
-187 SEYFEETADNKVTV
+187 FEESADNKVTV
-201 NLGFLTTNIDD
+201 NLGFVATNRYD
-212 ISALSPETIYVDL
+212 INALLPETIYIDL
-225 EDGTQESFRG
+225 EDGTQESFKG
-235 VFYVELNYVKN
+235 AFYVELNYVKDLAN
-246 LTEGKTSIAKQ
+246 GKTSVAKQ

-273 IVGLLSILVYVGIRI
+273 IVGLLSVLVYVGIRI

-293 GQDKS
+293 GQDKA

-362 RGTASLA
+362 RGTASLT
-369 IMYVALV
+369 IMYIALV
-376 ILTVTFTFQYLKRVI
+376 ILTATFTLQYLKRVI

-480 KASTVGTLG
+480 KAETVGTLG

-499 MVNKMRQAGGHKG
+499 MVNKMKQGGGHKG
-512 QQGQQGQQESKEQGE
+512 QQGQQGQQESKEQGK

-532 RTTNWGTA
+532 RKPNWGTA

-545 AGNPQAENSQA
+545 TGTTTTGTQTGTSQA
-556 GNSQAENSQAGN
+556 GTFQTGTSQAGTSQTGT
-568 SQAGNSQ
+568 SQAG
-575 AGNSQAGNSQAEN
+575 
-588 SQAENSQAGNSQAE
+588 
-602 NSQAENSQAENSSTE
+602 
-617 GAKQILARPG
+617 GAKQTLARPG

-690 YVSAGKLGNTGLG
+690 YASAGKLGNTGLG

-722 SKEEK
+722 SKDEK
-727 NRKFDEKFMKSEACK
+727 NRKFDEKFMKSEECK

-747 YTTDKKKKE
+747 YTTGDNKE
-756 EVQSNIGEMLE
+756 EVQAKIGEMLQ
-767 YGIQDPKQMD
+767 YGITKPEQMD
-777 IALKNNYRANEASQ
+777 KALAKGYTANETAQ
-791 YIKLASKCPESMAYD
+791 YLELASKCPPNMAHNRN
-806 KEAFKKFLNNH
+806 AFKKYIQDH
-817 PDSNVQALAGI
+817 PDQNLQALAGD
-828 QKEVNRLYEG
+828 KDKLDELYRG
-838 MHAFK
+838 MHEFM

>member
-21 DIAIEIMQDIFLANK
+21 DIAIEIMQDIFLTHK
-36 TSMNV
+36 TDIYV
-41 SFGSIKQYI
+41 GSYQYI

-60 GKIPAFDVNFINPQA
+60 GKIPAFDINFINPQA
-75 SEDTKQYCSKIIT
+75 SEDTKQYCYTNKKIDSYI
-88 IYHEELSD
+88 ED
-96 KGDEAIIRYARDKFK
+96 KGDEAIIKYAMDKFK
-111 CPEELMRATLDR
+111 CPEELMRAALDR
-123 IKTKNDSASTQWGE
+123 IKTKDDSASTQWGE

-144 SCFNYLQNM
+144 SCLNYLLSM
-153 GVQYFKYTPTLD
+153 GVDRFETV
-165 LWGHEHE
+165 
-172 IDIPDTYMP
+172 IDNNGRTGFLPMTIEVVS
-181 ITNKFI
+181 KF
-187 SEYFEETADNKVTV
+187 FEESADNKVTV
-201 NLGFLTTNIDD
+201 NLGFLASNRYD
-212 ISALSPETIYVDL
+212 INALLPDTIYIDL
-225 EDGTQESFRG
+225 DDGTQESFEG
-235 VFYVELNYVKN
+235 TFYVEFNYVKS
-246 LTEGKTSIAKQ
+246 LTDGKTSVAKQ

-273 IVGLLSILVYVGIRI
+273 IVGLLSVLVYVGIRI

-293 GQDKS
+293 GQDKA

-362 RGTASLA
+362 RGTASLT
-369 IMYVALV
+369 IMYIALV
-376 ILTVTFTFQYLKRVI
+376 ILTATFTLQYLKRVI

-408 LDKIKDGQA
+408 LDKIKDGEA
-417 QAFGMWLREYIFNSL
+417 QAFKMWLREYIFNSL

-480 KASTVGTLG
+480 KAETVGTLG

-532 RTTNWGTA
+532 RKPNWGTA
-540 GSGTQ
+540 GTGTQ
-545 AGNPQAENSQA
+545 TGTTTTGTQT
-556 GNSQAENSQAGN
+556 GT
-568 SQAGNSQ
+568 
-575 AGNSQAGNSQAEN
+575 
-588 SQAENSQAGNSQAE
+588 
-602 NSQAENSQAENSSTE
+602 SSTE
-617 GAKQILARPG
+617 KSPAETSSTEKSPAETSSTEKSPAETSSTGGAKPTLARPG

-747 YTTDKKKKE
+747 YTTDTKDKK

-777 IALKNNYRANEASQ
+777 IALKNNYGANEASQ

-806 KEAFKKFLNNH
+806 REAFKKFLENH
-817 PDSNVQALAGI
+817 PDSNI
-828 QKEVNRLYEG
+828 QELIQQHPDELNRLYEG

>member
-21 DIAIEIMQDIFLANK
+21 DIAIEIMQDIFLTHK
-36 TSMNV
+36 TDIYV
-41 SFGSIKQYI
+41 GSYQYI

-60 GKIPAFDVNFINPQA
+60 GTIPAFDINFINPQA
-75 SEDTKQYCSKIIT
+75 SEDTKQYCYTNKKIDSYI
-88 IYHEELSD
+88 ED
-96 KGDEAIIRYARDKFK
+96 KGDEAIIKYAMDKFK

-123 IKTKNDSASTQWGE
+123 IKTKDDSASTQWGE

-144 SCFNYLQNM
+144 SCLNYLLSM
-153 GVQYFKYTPTLD
+153 GVDRFETV
-165 LWGHEHE
+165 
-172 IDIPDTYMP
+172 IDDNGRTGFLPMTIEVVS
-181 ITNKFI
+181 KF
-187 SEYFEETADNKVTV
+187 FEESADNKVTV
-201 NLGFLTTNIDD
+201 NLGFLASNRYD
-212 ISALSPETIYVDL
+212 INALLPDTIYIDL
-225 EDGTQESFRG
+225 DDGTQESFEG
-235 VFYVELNYVKN
+235 TFYVELNYVKD
-246 LTEGKTSIAKQ
+246 LTNGKTSVAKQ

-273 IVGLLSILVYVGIRI
+273 IVGLLSVLVYVGIRI

-293 GQDKS
+293 GQDKA

-362 RGTASLA
+362 RGTASLT
-369 IMYVALV
+369 IMYIALV
-376 ILTVTFTFQYLKRVI
+376 ILTATFTLQYLKRVI

-408 LDKIKDGQA
+408 LDKIKDGEA
-417 QAFGMWLREYIFNSL
+417 QAFKMWLREYIFNSL

-480 KASTVGTLG
+480 KAETVGTLG

-540 GSGTQ
+540 GSGTP
-545 AGNPQAENSQA
+545 AGNP
-556 GNSQAENSQAGN
+556 
-568 SQAGNSQ
+568 
-575 AGNSQAGNSQAEN
+575 
-588 SQAENSQAGNSQAE
+588 
-602 NSQAENSQAENSSTE
+602 QAENSQAENSSTE
-617 GAKQILARPG
+617 GAKQTLARPG

>member
-21 DIAIEIMQDIFLANK
+21 DIAIEIMQGIFLTNK
-36 TSMNV
+36 TSMYV
-41 SFGSIKQYI
+41 SVGSINQYI

-60 GKIPAFDVNFINPQA
+60 GKIPALDINFINPQA
-75 SEDTKQYCSKIIT
+75 SEDTKQYCTQAIT
-88 IYHEELSD
+88 IYHERLPD
-96 KGDEAIIRYARDKFK
+96 KGNEAIIKYAKDKYK

-144 SCFNYLQNM
+144 SCLNYLLSVGTTVFAIGGAPNNPQP
-153 GVQYFKYTPTLD
+153 YPKPISI
-165 LWGHEHE
+165 EE
-172 IDIPDTYMP
+172 ISSI
-181 ITNKFI
+181 
-187 SEYFEETADNKVTV
+187 FEKTADNKVTV
-201 NLGFLTTNIDD
+201 NLGFLTTNIAD
-212 ISALSPETIYVDL
+212 IEAARPETIYIDL
-225 EDGTQESFRG
+225 EDGTQESFNG

-246 LTEGKTSIAKQ
+246 LTEGKISVAKQ

-470 KFIRKMFGFD
+470 KFIRKMFGFE
-480 KASTVGTLG
+480 KATTVGTLG

-512 QQGQQGQQESKEQGE
+512 QQGQQGQQESKEQGK

-532 RTTNWGTA
+532 RKPNWGTA

-545 AGNPQAENSQA
+545 TGTTTTGTQTGTTTTGTQT
-556 GNSQAENSQAGN
+556 GTQTGTTTTGTQTG
-568 SQAGNSQ
+568 
-575 AGNSQAGNSQAEN
+575 
-588 SQAENSQAGNSQAE
+588 
-602 NSQAENSQAENSSTE
+602 
-617 GAKQILARPG
+617 GAKPTLARPG

-656 LGGLAGATIGVAAG
+656 LGGLAGATIGIAAG

-690 YVSAGKLGNTGLG
+690 YASAGKLGNTGLG

-722 SKEEK
+722 SKDEK
-727 NRKFDEKFMKSEACK
+727 NRKFDEKFMKSEECK

-747 YTTDKKKKE
+747 YTTDTKDKK

-777 IALKNNYRANEASQ
+777 IALKNNYGANEASQ

-806 KEAFKKFLNNH
+806 REAFKKFLENH
-817 PDSNVQALAGI
+817 PDSNI
-828 QKEVNRLYEG
+828 QELIQQHPDELNRLYEG
-838 MHAFK
+838 CLLYTSPSPRD

>member
-21 DIAIEIMQDIFLANK
+21 DIAIEIMQDIFLTHK
-36 TSMNV
+36 TDIYV
-41 SFGSIKQYI
+41 GSYQYI

-60 GKIPAFDVNFINPQA
+60 GTIPAFDINFINPQA
-75 SEDTKQYCSKIIT
+75 SEDTKQYCYTNKKIGSHI
-88 IYHEELSD
+88 ED
-96 KGDEAIIRYARDKFK
+96 KGDEAIIKYAMDKFK
-111 CPEELMRATLDR
+111 CPEELMRAALDR
-123 IKTKNDSASTQWGE
+123 IKTKDDSASTQWGE

-144 SCFNYLQNM
+144 SCLNYLLSM
-153 GVQYFKYTPTLD
+153 GADRFETV
-165 LWGHEHE
+165 
-172 IDIPDTYMP
+172 IDNNGRLGFVPMTIEVVS
-181 ITNKFI
+181 KF
-187 SEYFEETADNKVTV
+187 FEESADNKVTV
-201 NLGFLTTNIDD
+201 NLGFVATNRYD
-212 ISALSPETIYVDL
+212 INALLPETIYIDL
-225 EDGTQESFRG
+225 EDGTQESFEG
-235 VFYVELNYVKN
+235 AFYVELNYVKDLAN
-246 LTEGKTSIAKQ
+246 GKTSVAKQ

-273 IVGLLSILVYVGIRI
+273 IVGLLSVLVYVGIRI

-293 GQDKS
+293 GQDKA

-362 RGTASLA
+362 RGTASLT
-369 IMYVALV
+369 IMYIALV
-376 ILTVTFTFQYLKRVI
+376 ILTATFTLQYLKRVI

-480 KASTVGTLG
+480 KAETVGTLG

-499 MVNKMRQAGGHKG
+499 MVNKMKQGGGHKG
-512 QQGQQGQQESKEQGE
+512 QQGQQGQQESKEQGK

-532 RTTNWGTA
+532 RKPNWGTA

-545 AGNPQAENSQA
+545 TGTTTTGTQTGTSQTGTSQA
-556 GNSQAENSQAGN
+556 GTFQTGTSQAGTSQTGT
-568 SQAGNSQ
+568 SQAG
-575 AGNSQAGNSQAEN
+575 
-588 SQAENSQAGNSQAE
+588 
-602 NSQAENSQAENSSTE
+602 
-617 GAKQILARPG
+617 GAKQTLARPG

-690 YVSAGKLGNTGLG
+690 YASAGKLGNTGLG

-722 SKEEK
+722 SKDEK
-727 NRKFDEKFMKSEACK
+727 NRKFDEKFMKSEECK

-747 YTTDKKKKE
+747 YTTGDNKE
-756 EVQSNIGEMLE
+756 EVQAKIGEMLQ
-767 YGIQDPKQMD
+767 YGITKPEQMD
-777 IALKNNYRANEASQ
+777 KALAKGYTANETAQ
-791 YIKLASKCPESMAYD
+791 YLELASKCPPNMAHNRN
-806 KEAFKKFLNNH
+806 AFKKYIQDH
-817 PDSNVQALAGI
+817 PDQNLQALAGD
-828 QKEVNRLYEG
+828 KDKLDELYRG
-838 MHAFK
+838 MHEFM

>member
-21 DIAIEIMQDIFLANK
+21 DIAIEIMQDIFLTHK
-36 TSMNV
+36 TDIYV
-41 SFGSIKQYI
+41 GSYQYI

-60 GKIPAFDVNFINPQA
+60 GKIPAFDINFINPQA
-75 SEDTKQYCSKIIT
+75 SEDTKQYCYTNKKIDSYI
-88 IYHEELSD
+88 ED
-96 KGDEAIIRYARDKFK
+96 KGDEAIIKYAMDKFK
-111 CPEELMRATLDR
+111 CPEELMRAALDR
-123 IKTKNDSASTQWGE
+123 IKTKDDSASTQWGE

-144 SCFNYLQNM
+144 SCLNYLLSM
-153 GVQYFKYTPTLD
+153 GVDRFETV
-165 LWGHEHE
+165 
-172 IDIPDTYMP
+172 IDNNGRTGFLPMTIEVVS
-181 ITNKFI
+181 KF
-187 SEYFEETADNKVTV
+187 FEESADNKVTV
-201 NLGFLTTNIDD
+201 NLGFLASNRYD
-212 ISALSPETIYVDL
+212 INALLPDTIYIDL
-225 EDGTQESFRG
+225 DDGTQESFEG
-235 VFYVELNYVKN
+235 TFYVEFNYVKS
-246 LTEGKTSIAKQ
+246 LTDGKTSVAKQ

-273 IVGLLSILVYVGIRI
+273 IVGLLSVLVYVGIRI

-293 GQDKS
+293 GQDKA

-362 RGTASLA
+362 RGTASLT
-369 IMYVALV
+369 IMYIALV
-376 ILTVTFTFQYLKRVI
+376 ILTATFTLQYLKRVI

-408 LDKIKDGQA
+408 LDKIKDGEA
-417 QAFGMWLREYIFNSL
+417 QAFKMWLREYIFNSL

-480 KASTVGTLG
+480 KAETVGTLG

-532 RTTNWGTA
+532 RKPNWGTA
-540 GSGTQ
+540 GTGTQ
-545 AGNPQAENSQA
+545 TGT
-556 GNSQAENSQAGN
+556 
-568 SQAGNSQ
+568 
-575 AGNSQAGNSQAEN
+575 
-588 SQAENSQAGNSQAE
+588 
-602 NSQAENSQAENSSTE
+602 SSTE
-617 GAKQILARPG
+617 NSPAETSSTEKSPAETSSTGGAKPTLARPG

-747 YTTDKKKKE
+747 YTTDTKDKK

-777 IALKNNYRANEASQ
+777 IALKNNYGANEASQ

-806 KEAFKKFLNNH
+806 REAFKKFLENH
-817 PDSNVQALAGI
+817 PDSNI
-828 QKEVNRLYEG
+828 QELIQQHPDELNRLYEG

>member
-21 DIAIEIMQDIFLANK
+21 DIAIEIMQDIFLTHK
-36 TSMNV
+36 TDIYV
-41 SFGSIKQYI
+41 GSYQYI

-60 GKIPAFDVNFINPQA
+60 GTIPAFDINFINPQA
-75 SEDTKQYCSKIIT
+75 SEDTKQYCYTNKKIGSHI
-88 IYHEELSD
+88 ED
-96 KGDEAIIRYARDKFK
+96 KGDEAIIKYAMDKFK
-111 CPEELMRATLDR
+111 CPEELMRAALDR
-123 IKTKNDSASTQWGE
+123 IKTKDDSASTQWGE

-144 SCFNYLQNM
+144 SCLNYLLSM
-153 GVQYFKYTPTLD
+153 GADRFETV
-165 LWGHEHE
+165 
-172 IDIPDTYMP
+172 IDNNGRLGFVPMTIEVVS
-181 ITNKFI
+181 KF
-187 SEYFEETADNKVTV
+187 FEESADNKVTV
-201 NLGFLTTNIDD
+201 NLGFVATNRYD
-212 ISALSPETIYVDL
+212 INALLPETIYIDL
-225 EDGTQESFRG
+225 EDGTQESFEG
-235 VFYVELNYVKN
+235 AFYVELNYVKDLAN
-246 LTEGKTSIAKQ
+246 GKTSVAKQ

-273 IVGLLSILVYVGIRI
+273 IVGLLSVLVYVGIRI

-293 GQDKS
+293 GQDKA

-362 RGTASLA
+362 RGTASLT
-369 IMYVALV
+369 IMYIALV
-376 ILTVTFTFQYLKRVI
+376 ILTATFTLQYLKRVI

-480 KASTVGTLG
+480 KAETVGTLG

-499 MVNKMRQAGGHKG
+499 MVNKMKQGGGHKG
-512 QQGQQGQQESKEQGE
+512 QQGQQGQQESKEQGK

-532 RTTNWGTA
+532 RKPNWGTA

-545 AGNPQAENSQA
+545 TGTTTTGTQTGTSQA
-556 GNSQAENSQAGN
+556 GTFQTGTSQAGTSQTGT
-568 SQAGNSQ
+568 SQAGTSQTGTSQ
-575 AGNSQAGNSQAEN
+575 AGTSQTGTSQAGTSQTGT
-588 SQAENSQAGNSQAE
+588 SQAG
-602 NSQAENSQAENSSTE
+602 
-617 GAKQILARPG
+617 GAKQTLARPG

-690 YVSAGKLGNTGLG
+690 YASAGKLGNTGLG

-722 SKEEK
+722 SKDEK
-727 NRKFDEKFMKSEACK
+727 NRKFDEKFMKSEECK

-747 YTTDKKKKE
+747 YTTGDNKE
-756 EVQSNIGEMLE
+756 EVQAKIGEMLQ
-767 YGIQDPKQMD
+767 YGITKPEQMD
-777 IALKNNYRANEASQ
+777 KALAKGYTANETAQ
-791 YIKLASKCPESMAYD
+791 YLELASKCPPNMAHNRN
-806 KEAFKKFLNNH
+806 AFKKYIQDH
-817 PDSNVQALAGI
+817 PDQNLQALAGD
-828 QKEVNRLYEG
+828 KDKLDELYRG
-838 MHAFK
+838 MHEFM

>member
-21 DIAIEIMQDIFLANK
+21 DIAIEIMQDIFLTHK
-36 TSMNV
+36 TDIYV
-41 SFGSIKQYI
+41 GSYQYI

-60 GKIPAFDVNFINPQA
+60 GTIPAFDINFINPQA
-75 SEDTKQYCSKIIT
+75 SEDTKQYCYTNKKIGSHI
-88 IYHEELSD
+88 ED
-96 KGDEAIIRYARDKFK
+96 KGDEAIIKYAMDKFK
-111 CPEELMRATLDR
+111 CPEELMRAALDR
-123 IKTKNDSASTQWGE
+123 IKTKDDSASTQWGE

-144 SCFNYLQNM
+144 SCLNYLLSM
-153 GVQYFKYTPTLD
+153 GADRFETV
-165 LWGHEHE
+165 
-172 IDIPDTYMP
+172 IDNNGRLGFVPMTIEVVS
-181 ITNKFI
+181 KF
-187 SEYFEETADNKVTV
+187 FEESADNKVTV
-201 NLGFLTTNIDD
+201 NLGFVATNRYD
-212 ISALSPETIYVDL
+212 INALLPETIYIDL
-225 EDGTQESFRG
+225 EDGTQESFEG
-235 VFYVELNYVKN
+235 AFYVELNYVKDLAN
-246 LTEGKTSIAKQ
+246 GKTSVAKQ

-273 IVGLLSILVYVGIRI
+273 IVGLLSVLVYVGIRI

-293 GQDKS
+293 GQDKA

-362 RGTASLA
+362 RGTASLT
-369 IMYVALV
+369 IMYIALV
-376 ILTVTFTFQYLKRVI
+376 ILTATFTLQYLKRVI

-480 KASTVGTLG
+480 KAETVGTLG

-499 MVNKMRQAGGHKG
+499 MVNKMKQGGGHKG
-512 QQGQQGQQESKEQGE
+512 QQGQQGQQESKEQGK

-532 RTTNWGTA
+532 RKPNWGTA

-545 AGNPQAENSQA
+545 TGTTTTGTQTGTSQA
-556 GNSQAENSQAGN
+556 GTFQTGTSQAGTSQTGT
-568 SQAGNSQ
+568 SQAGTSQTGTSQ
-575 AGNSQAGNSQAEN
+575 AG
-588 SQAENSQAGNSQAE
+588 
-602 NSQAENSQAENSSTE
+602 
-617 GAKQILARPG
+617 GAKQTLARPG

-690 YVSAGKLGNTGLG
+690 YASAGKLGNTGLG

-722 SKEEK
+722 SKDEK
-727 NRKFDEKFMKSEACK
+727 NRKFDEKFMKSEECK

-747 YTTDKKKKE
+747 YTTGDNKE
-756 EVQSNIGEMLE
+756 EVQAKIGEMLQ
-767 YGIQDPKQMD
+767 YGITKPEQMD
-777 IALKNNYRANEASQ
+777 KALAKGYTANETAQ
-791 YIKLASKCPESMAYD
+791 YLELASKCPPNMAHNRN
-806 KEAFKKFLNNH
+806 AFKKYIQDH
-817 PDSNVQALAGI
+817 PDQNLQALAGD
-828 QKEVNRLYEG
+828 KDKLDELYRG
-838 MHAFK
+838 MHEFM

>member
-21 DIAIEIMQDIFLANK
+21 DIAIEIMQDIFLTHK
-36 TSMNV
+36 TDIYV
-41 SFGSIKQYI
+41 GSYQYI

-60 GKIPAFDVNFINPQA
+60 GKIPAFDINFINPQA
-75 SEDTKQYCSKIIT
+75 SEDTKQYCYTNKKIDSYI
-88 IYHEELSD
+88 ED
-96 KGDEAIIRYARDKFK
+96 KGDEAIIKYAMDKFK
-111 CPEELMRATLDR
+111 CPEELMRAALDR
-123 IKTKNDSASTQWGE
+123 IKTKDDSASTQWGE

-144 SCFNYLQNM
+144 SCLNYLLSM
-153 GVQYFKYTPTLD
+153 GVDRFETV
-165 LWGHEHE
+165 
-172 IDIPDTYMP
+172 IDDNGRTGFLPMTIEVVS
-181 ITNKFI
+181 KF
-187 SEYFEETADNKVTV
+187 FEESADNKVTV
-201 NLGFLTTNIDD
+201 NLGFLASNRYD
-212 ISALSPETIYVDL
+212 INALLPDTIYIDL
-225 EDGTQESFRG
+225 DDGTQESFEG
-235 VFYVELNYVKN
+235 TFYVEFNYVKS
-246 LTEGKTSIAKQ
+246 LTDGKTSVAKQ

-273 IVGLLSILVYVGIRI
+273 IVGLLSVLVYVGIRI

-293 GQDKS
+293 GQDKA

-349 SSLRSSIELDQTF
+349 SNLRSSIELDQTF
-362 RGTASLA
+362 RGTASLT
-369 IMYVALV
+369 IMYIALV
-376 ILTVTFTFQYLKRVI
+376 ILTATFTLQYLKRVI

-408 LDKIKDGQA
+408 LDKIKDGEA
-417 QAFGMWLREYIFNSL
+417 QAFKMWLREYIFNSL

-480 KASTVGTLG
+480 KAETVGTLG

-532 RTTNWGTA
+532 RKPNWGTA
-540 GSGTQ
+540 GTGTQ
-545 AGNPQAENSQA
+545 TGTTTTGTQT
-556 GNSQAENSQAGN
+556 GT
-568 SQAGNSQ
+568 
-575 AGNSQAGNSQAEN
+575 
-588 SQAENSQAGNSQAE
+588 
-602 NSQAENSQAENSSTE
+602 SSTE
-617 GAKQILARPG
+617 NSPAETSSTEKSPAETSSTGGAKPTLARPG

-690 YVSAGKLGNTGLG
+690 YASAGKLGNTGLG

-747 YTTDKKKKE
+747 YTTDTKDKK

-777 IALKNNYRANEASQ
+777 IALKNNYGANEASQ

-806 KEAFKKFLNNH
+806 REAFKKFLENH
-817 PDSNVQALAGI
+817 PDSNI
-828 QKEVNRLYEG
+828 QELIQQHPDELNRLYEG